1 MRSPSRFSIDGTHL
15 FMSGNVVVHDSAA
28 IAPDVLL
35 QADPDSQIVIAA
47 GVCIGSGSVLHAHQ
61 GKLILEAGA
70 TLGSGVLVVGHGTIG
85 SEACIGSMTTIMNS
99 SIEAKQ
105 SVPPG
110 SLIGDSSRQGEAQT
124 EPSQP
129 QPGQFQRF
137 QPKRIKPPLSPV
149 IPSIAPVVPSPTTPS
164 LTSSPSPSATTSE
177 PSPEASVPPA
187 SPPSKKAVTQ
197 VYGQA
202 YLERMM
208 VAMFPYRKAL
218 AASAEETDSDE
229 SKP

>member
-1 MRSPSRFSIDGTHL
+1 MRSPSRFSIDDTHL

-110 SLIGDSSRQGEAQT
+110 SLIGDGSRQEETQMAQ
-124 EPSQP
+124 SQST
-129 QPGQFQRF
+129 QFRPT
-137 QPKRIKPPLSPV
+137 QPKQVTPPLSPV
-149 IPSIAPVVPSPTTPS
+149 IPPIAPVVPPVTPS
-164 LTSSPSPSATTSE
+164 LTPTPSPPATSESSPETA
-177 PSPEASVPPA
+177 VPPT

-197 VYGQA
+197 IYGQA

-208 VAMFPYRKAL
+208 ITMFPYRKAL
-218 AASAEETDSDE
+218 ASSPEETDSDE